1 MRSLKKKYLVICIAA
16 LFLIGAVSVSAY
28 LFASN
33 GPVKNEFTAATEP
46 SISITE
52 STDNPLTLKENVAV
66 DVGNPGYAV
75 YVRAAIV
82 VNWVDEYGNVYSI
95 KPVLGQD
102 YEMSLNTEPGGSWLY
117 NGNDGYYYHKD
128 FVVAGQTGVLI
139 ASCYQ
144 TAVAP
149 TGYSLS
155 VEIIAQ
161 TIQAVGTTDKD
172 EYGNEVEVG
181 IPAVT
186 DAWGVYVVDGSL
198 SLSPALDP

>member
-1 MRSLKKKYLVICIAA
+1 MRSLKNKYLVICIAA

-33 GPVKNEFTAATEP
+33 DPAKNEFTAATEP

-82 VNWVDEYGNVYSI
+82 VNWVDKDGNVYSI

-102 YEMSLNTEPGGSWLY
+102 YEMSLNTEPVGSWLY
-117 NGNDGYYYHKD
+117 NGSDGYYYYMYSVFAD
-128 FVVAGQTGVLI
+128 QTDVLI
-139 ASCYQ
+139 TSCYQ
-144 TAVAP
+144 TAAAP

-161 TIQAVGTTDKD
+161 TIQALGTTDMD
-172 EYGNEVEVG
+172 DT
-181 IPAVT
+181 PAVT
-186 DAWGVYVVDGSL
+186 VAWKVYVVDGRL
-198 SLSPALDP
+198 SLTP